1 MDGLRSKIASLVR
14 IIVLAAAGAAAAIA
28 ALLFLS
34 VAAFLWLQQRYDS
47 IVACLALGAGYFLLM
62 LLAFLAVYARSKQ
75 ETATKPATRG
85 EEESPFVASMVSG
98 FRKLGTKKALASKW
112 VPRAQSR
119 RGRKVS

>member
-1 MDGLRSKIASLVR
+1 MDGLRSKISSLVR
-14 IIVLAAAGAAAAIA
+14 IIVLAAAGAAAATA

-62 LLAFLAVYARSKQ
+62 LLAFLVVYARSKQ
-75 ETATKPATRG
+75 ETAKPAARG